1 MFGLS
6 RDFVQR
12 DGISMLLSR
21 PGGLRPDELNMVQAR
36 MLMNTGISHHL
47 RLQLKEINLQVT
59 LDYALSRRKML
70 SHLLKGDK
78 LGMPDFFG
86 LLLQIAVGMEEGRF
100 YMLSAEQYVLHEDYI
115 FIDGPLRSG
124 KVYLTYLPL
133 QAAEFSVSAGEALK
147 SLIMALMAS
156 VKELS
161 GDGVQRLLQ
170 YCGEEEFTPAGLKE
184 LLAELLTD
192 GEGANRFTDTARAAP
207 SSVWP
212 DTNGPAERGIREM
225 TGTAPNIASAVPE
238 QNRTGEGFGNAG
250 SEIQKSAP
258 WMSGYPRLKLKEPSP
273 LQQPDDGDMESN
285 TAPASSAYRTYTVL
299 GGVLADAV
307 LWKFLYLNNP
317 KPLWMA
323 VCAVATLAL
332 GVFCWLVWSGRLIL
346 GGERQEEETEDG
358 MEVMRRRNHKDLE
371 WDFGRP
377 PAVSSVS
384 AAAPGIKVSSQ
395 QMEIPAHANAQ
406 AALTKGALQERSQ
419 LKIQAPMP
427 VEATALLQQDLPSE
441 NERVQRGGPTVP
453 YLERVQENES
463 GLPEKIELNRPS
475 FLIGRSPDVAQYVEK
490 SEGVSRVHAEILKSG
505 GGYILKDLDSR
516 NGTLF
521 QGEVMIPY
529 KEYPLT
535 EGAVFTIV
543 KGCYTFRS
551 A

>member
-12 DGISMLLSR
+12 DGISMLLSK
-21 PGGLRPDELNMVQAR
+21 PGGIRPDELNMVQAR
-36 MLMNTGISHHL
+36 MLMNTGIPHHL

-86 LLLQIAVGMEEGRF
+86 LLLQIAVGMEEGRL

-115 FIDGPLRSG
+115 FIEGPLRSG
-124 KVYLTYLPL
+124 KVHLTYLPL
-133 QAAEFSVSAGEALK
+133 QAAEFPVSAGEALK

-156 VKELS
+156 IRELS
-161 GDGVQRLLQ
+161 GDGVQKLLQ
-170 YCGEEEFTPAGLKE
+170 YCGEGEFTPAGLKE
-184 LLAELLTD
+184 LLAGMLTD
-192 GEGANRFTDTARAAP
+192 GEGANRFTDTAPAGP
-207 SSVWP
+207 SSVWA
-212 DTNGPAERGIREM
+212 DTNGPAERGIREA
-225 TGTAPNIASAVPE
+225 TGTAPSVASAVPV
-238 QNRTGEGFGNAG
+238 QSRTGEGFGNAA
-250 SEIQKSAP
+250 SEIQKPAS
-258 WMSGYPRLKLKEPSP
+258 WMSGYPRLKLNEQQP
-273 LQQPDDGDMESN
+273 LQQPDDGDMESS
-285 TAPASSAYRTYTVL
+285 TSPVPSAYRTYTVL

-307 LWKFLYLNNP
+307 LWKFLYLDNP

-323 VCAVATLAL
+323 VCAIATLVL

-346 GGERQEEETEDG
+346 GGGRQEEETEDG
-358 MEVMRRRNHKDLE
+358 MEAIHRRNHRELE
-371 WDFGRP
+371 WHFGRP
-377 PAVSSVS
+377 PAVSTVS
-384 AAAPGIKVSSQ
+384 AAVPDIKVSSQ
-395 QMEIPAHANAQ
+395 KLEIPARANAQ
-406 AALTKGALQERSQ
+406 AANSKAPVQERSQ
-419 LKIQAPMP
+419 LLIPVPMP
-427 VEATALLQQDLPSE
+427 VEATALLQDDLPSE
-441 NERVQRGGPTVP
+441 NVRTQRGGHTVP

-475 FLIGRSPDVAQYVEK
+475 FLIGRSPEVAQYVEK
-490 SEGVSRVHAEILKSG
+490 SEGVSRVHAEILKSA

-521 QGEVMIPY
+521 QGEAMIPY

-535 EGAVFTIV
+535 EGAVFTII

>member
-21 PGGLRPDELNMVQAR
+21 PGGLKPDELNMVQAR
-36 MLMNTGISHHL
+36 MLMNIGIPHHL

-86 LLLQIAVGMEEGRF
+86 LLLQIAVGMEEGRL

-133 QAAEFSVSAGEALK
+133 QAEFSVNAGEGLK

-192 GEGANRFTDTARAAP
+192 GEGANRFTDTARAVP
-207 SSVWP
+207 SSIWP

-258 WMSGYPRLKLKEPSP
+258 WMSGYPRLKLKEPPP

-346 GGERQEEETEDG
+346 GGERQEEGTEDG
-358 MEVMRRRNHKDLE
+358 MEVMRRRNHKELE

-384 AAAPGIKVSSQ
+384 AAVPGIKVSSQ
-395 QMEIPAHANAQ
+395 QLEIPAYANAQ

-419 LKIQAPMP
+419 LKIQSPMP

-453 YLERVQENES
+453 YLERVHENEG

-521 QGEVMIPY
+521 QGKAMIPY

>member
-1 MFGLS
+1 
-6 RDFVQR
+6 
-12 DGISMLLSR
+12 MLLSK

-36 MLMNTGISHHL
+36 MLMNTGIPHHL

-78 LGMPDFFG
+78 LGMPEFFG
-86 LLLQIAVGMEEGRF
+86 LLLQIAVGMEEGRL
-100 YMLSAEQYVLHEDYI
+100 YMLRAEQYVLHEDYI
-115 FIDGPLRSG
+115 FIEGPLRSG

-133 QAAEFSVSAGEALK
+133 QAAESPVNAGEALK

-156 VKELS
+156 IRELS
-161 GDGVQRLLQ
+161 GGGVQRLLQ

-184 LLAELLTD
+184 LLAELMTD
-192 GEGANRFTDTARAAP
+192 GEGAKRHTDTARAAP
-207 SSVWP
+207 GSVWP
-212 DTNGPAERGIREM
+212 DADAPAERSIRERNRA
-225 TGTAPNIASAVPE
+225 APSIASFVPE
-238 QNRTGEGFGNAG
+238 QNRMGEGFGSSAA
-250 SEIQKSAP
+250 EDQKPAP
-258 WMSGYPRLKLKEPSP
+258 WMSGYPRLKLKELQPR
-273 LQQPDDGDMESN
+273 QQPDDQDMESN
-285 TAPASSAYRTYTVL
+285 AAPVPSAYRTYVML
-299 GGVLADAV
+299 GGILVAAV

-317 KPLWMA
+317 KPLGMA
-323 VCAVATLAL
+323 VCTLATLVL
-332 GVFCWLVWSGRLIL
+332 GVFCWLVWSGRVSLN
-346 GGERQEEETEDG
+346 GAKPEEEAEND
-358 MEVMRRRNHKDLE
+358 MEAMRRRNHKELE

-384 AAAPGIKVSSQ
+384 TTATDMK
-395 QMEIPAHANAQ
+395 MPAQKLEMTAQTNVQ
-406 AALTKGALQERSQ
+406 AAFTKAGLPERG
-419 LKIQAPMP
+419 QAKTPVPVP
-427 VEATALLQQDLPSE
+427 VEATALLLQDHPSE
-441 NERVQRGGPTVP
+441 NERKQKGGRTVP

-490 SEGVSRVHAEILKSG
+490 SEGVSRVHAEILKSA

-521 QGEVMIPY
+521 QGEAMIPY